1 METFKHTVNDLFSQL
16 GLPNSDDD
24 IDKFIRINRPIPTH
38 LLLADAS
45 FWDRSKSEFLKEAL
59 LDDSDWSWAIE
70 QLNGRL
76 RI

>member
-1 METFKHTVNDLFSQL
+1 METFKHTLNDLFSQL

-38 LLLADAS
+38 ILLADAA
-45 FWDRSKSEFLKEAL
+45 FWDRSKSELLKEAL

-70 QLNGRL
+70 QLNSRL